1 MPFVGVVARD
11 ENTNFVGVRLFE
23 GPEYSP
29 VEAEAFAVLQGFY
42 FAIDRSWKMVIIES
56 NCLEVVKQWNG
67 GNFSLT

>member
-1 MPFVGVVARD
+1 MAIDKNTNVVGVC
-11 ENTNFVGVRLFE
+11 LFE
-23 GPEYSP
+23 GPECSP
-29 VEAEAFAVLQGFY
+29 VEAKAFAILQGFY